1 MCIATIMQ
9 WIGDVCLCYAVF
21 TEFPSEVSLPL
32 GSSSTLSCALKAP
45 SNATVYWLY
54 NKEPIDNSRVTYS
67 ITTKSELLEGNQFSM
82 FYSKLEVQLNHKQLV
97 MYTHPLL

>member
-1 MCIATIMQ
+1 MYTIVLL
-9 WIGDVCLCYAVF
+9 IVDACLCHTVF

-54 NKEPIDNSRVTYS
+54 NDEPIGSSSMNYSKTDVSEILEDNH
-67 ITTKSELLEGNQFSM
+67 FSM
-82 FYSKLEVQLNHKQLV
+82 FYSKLKV
-97 MYTHPLL
+97 